1 MFPYHHVADKDAL
14 LDAMAARARSLRAA
28 IRAHP
33 WAPGTIQS
41 ALLCHR
47 DAVLAN
53 LTGNDFPC
61 GSPATPSQ

>member
-14 LDAMAARARSLRAA
+14 LDTMAARARSLRAA

-41 ALLCHR
+41 QCTQGL
-47 DAVLAN
+47 
-53 LTGNDFPC
+53 PC
-61 GSPATPSQ
+61 FVTATPFWPT